1 MKKIN
6 LFLITLIIT
15 TMSLGFF
22 CTAYGSERVQGSKRN
37 FYAELSETQRLS
49 RYVTASVK
57 PIYTNQYSGSGGLTY
72 YWDCEPTNTNLQG
85 TTSYTFTTNGTHT
98 VRIYTG
104 KNGYPD
110 HLEDLITINLSNVD
124 NTVPQIGNIGA
135 ELNEGKWTISLEG
148 CTDNCSS
155 SSSLR
160 SMCLAA
166 DQASG
171 FRQASGWNDDR
182 LRKEGSWSSNMSYVK
197 DEGTYCLFL
206 MDEAG
211 NIAERDYNTGHQ
223 DASAPAF
230 TGDPVIENE
239 GGDDSYTHAVLI
251 TVNAED
257 NERMNAYPYSFNG
270 GQTWQEGNQLR
281 VVENGF
287 IEIKAR
293 DWAGNESETLEI
305 EINNIDNDPPAISLT
320 LNEDNRTDGSVEI
333 TVNAND
339 SLSGVSELSYQN
351 DAVGIPVI
359 IAGGDGSASESRG
372 TSVTINQNGSYTFF
386 ASDVLG
392 NISSS
397 QINVV
402 KAVKTEYRDSTNKSS
417 DSSSSGSDNGGGKN
431 SEKDSGKDSD
441 KKNKDKS
448 SKDKNDNKNDNGSGK
463 TTIINPGSG
472 SKETAG
478 SGSYVTTPGNT
489 GTENKIVIKDSD
501 TSGTEKASSQNNEKT
516 KKSSSSSRTI
526 TVSSPD
532 VRSGSKS
539 GTKTYSL
546 YDGDISELDEN
557 DSSSEDM
564 TESSEAE
571 DQPEI
576 REVTLDEY
584 LAGPNDEEL
593 HEEEIVPELME
604 SQTDSEKKKT
614 GIAGKILMTCVILI
628 ILAVL
633 TLLLLISKGIISIP
647 ETDAEDSGDE
657 DSDTG
662 DLSIFDRIKGV
673 LTK

>member
-15 TMSLGFF
+15 TMSFGFF
-22 CTAYGSERVQGSKRN
+22 CTAYGADKVQGSKRN

-49 RYVTASVK
+49 RYVTAVIK
-57 PIYTNQYSGSGGLTY
+57 PVYSNQYGESGLTY
-72 YWDCEPTNTNLQG
+72 YWDCEPVNTNLQG
-85 TTSYTFTTNGTHT
+85 TTSFTFTTNGKHT
-98 VRIYTG
+98 VRIYSG

-148 CTDNCSS
+148 CTDNCTS

-160 SMCLAA
+160 SMCMAA

-171 FRQASGWNDDR
+171 FRQASGWNEDR
-182 LRKEGSWSSNMSYVK
+182 LRNEGSWSSNMSYVK

-211 NIAERDYNTGHQ
+211 NITEREYNTGHL
-223 DASAPAF
+223 DGTAPVF
-230 TGDPVIENE
+230 TGDPVIESE
-239 GGDDSYTHAVLI
+239 GGSDGYTHAVLI
-251 TVNAED
+251 TVYAED
-257 NERMNAYPYSFNG
+257 NEKMNAYPYSFNG

-287 IEIKAR
+287 VEVKAR
-293 DWAGNESETLEI
+293 DRAGNESETLEI
-305 EINNIDNDPPAISLT
+305 EISNIDNEAPAISLT
-320 LNEDNRTDGSVEI
+320 QNEDNQNDGSVEI
-333 TVNAND
+333 TVNASD

-351 DAVGIPVI
+351 DDVGIPVI

-372 TSVTINQNGSYTFF
+372 TSVTINQNGTYTFF
-386 ASDVLG
+386 ASDILG

-397 QINVV
+397 KINVV
-402 KAVKTEYRDSTNKSS
+402 RAVKTEYRDAGDK
-417 DSSSSGSDNGGGKN
+417 SSGSGPSGPDNGSGNNTGKDG
-431 SEKDSGKDSD
+431 SKDSD
-441 KKNKDKS
+441 KKNKDKNG
-448 SKDKNDNKNDNGSGK
+448 KDKNSDKKDSSSSGK
-463 TTIINPGSG
+463 TTIINPGTG
-472 SKETAG
+472 SKEA
-478 SGSYVTTPGNT
+478 SGSYTSSPVNT
-489 GTENKIVIKDSD
+489 GTENRIVIKDSD
-501 TSGTEKASSQNNEKT
+501 TSDSGKGSSENSGNV

-532 VRSGSKS
+532 AAGSSKS

-546 YDGDISELDEN
+546 YDDDISGLDE
-557 DSSSEDM
+557 SAPSEEEPEEA
-564 TESSEAE
+564 TEET

-584 LAGPNDEEL
+584 LAGPDDKEL
-593 HEEEIVPELME
+593 HEEEIVPELSE
-604 SQTDSEKKKT
+604 SGEDPGKKNT
-614 GIAGKILMTCVILI
+614 GVAGKILMTCVILI

-647 ETDAEDSGDE
+647 EIDAEDGDDE
-657 DSDTG
+657 DNDTG
-662 DLSIFDRIKGV
+662 DLSIFDRIKGA

>member
-15 TMSLGFF
+15 TMSFGFF
-22 CTAYGSERVQGSKRN
+22 CTAYGADKVQGSKRN

-49 RYVTASVK
+49 RYVTAVIK
-57 PIYTNQYSGSGGLTY
+57 PVYSNQYGESGLTY
-72 YWDCEPTNTNLQG
+72 YWDCEPVNTNLQG
-85 TTSYTFTTNGTHT
+85 TTSFTFTTNGKHT
-98 VRIYTG
+98 VRIYSG

-148 CTDNCSS
+148 CTDNCTS

-160 SMCLAA
+160 SMCMAA

-171 FRQASGWNDDR
+171 FRQASGWNEDR
-182 LRKEGSWSSNMSYVK
+182 LRNEGSWSSNMSYVK

-211 NIAERDYNTGHQ
+211 NITERDYNTGHL
-223 DASAPAF
+223 DMTAPVF

-239 GGDDSYTHAVLI
+239 GGSDGYTHAVLI

-257 NERMNAYPYSFNG
+257 NEKMNAYPYSFNG

-287 IEIKAR
+287 VEVKAR
-293 DWAGNESETLEI
+293 DRAGNESETLEI
-305 EINNIDNDPPAISLT
+305 EISNIDNEAPAISLT
-320 LNEDNRTDGSVEI
+320 QNEDNRNDGSVEI
-333 TVNAND
+333 TVNASD

-351 DAVGIPVI
+351 DDVGIPVI

-372 TSVTINQNGSYTFF
+372 TSVTINQNGTYTFF
-386 ASDVLG
+386 ASDILG

-397 QINVV
+397 KINVV
-402 KAVKTEYRDSTNKSS
+402 RAVKTEYRDAGDK
-417 DSSSSGSDNGGGKN
+417 SSGSGPSGPDNGSGNNTGKDG
-431 SEKDSGKDSD
+431 SKDSD
-441 KKNKDKS
+441 KKNKDKNG
-448 SKDKNDNKNDNGSGK
+448 KDKNRDKKDSSSSGK
-463 TTIINPGSG
+463 TTIINPGTG
-472 SKETAG
+472 SKEA
-478 SGSYVTTPGNT
+478 SGSYTSSPVNT
-489 GTENKIVIKDSD
+489 GTENRIVIKDSD
-501 TSGTEKASSQNNEKT
+501 TSDSGKGSSENSGKV

-532 VRSGSKS
+532 AAGSSKS

-546 YDGDISELDEN
+546 YDDDISGLD
-557 DSSSEDM
+557 DSAPSEEEPEEA
-564 TESSEAE
+564 TEET

-584 LAGPNDEEL
+584 LAGPDDKEL
-593 HEEEIVPELME
+593 HEEEIVPELSE
-604 SQTDSEKKKT
+604 SGEDPGKKNT
-614 GIAGKILMTCVILI
+614 GVAGKILMTCVILI

-647 ETDAEDSGDE
+647 EIDAEDSDDE
-657 DSDTG
+657 DNDTG
-662 DLSIFDRIKGV
+662 DLSIFDRIKGA

>member
-22 CTAYGSERVQGSKRN
+22 CTAYGADKVQGSKRN

-49 RYVTASVK
+49 RYVTAVIK
-57 PIYTNQYSGSGGLTY
+57 PVYSNQYGESGLTY
-72 YWDCEPTNTNLQG
+72 YWDCEPVNTNLQG
-85 TTSYTFTTNGTHT
+85 TTSFTFTTNGKHT

-148 CTDNCSS
+148 CTDNCTS

-160 SMCLAA
+160 SMCMAA

-171 FRQASGWNDDR
+171 YRQASGWNEDR
-182 LRKEGSWSSNMSYVK
+182 LRNEGSWSSNMSYVK

-211 NIAERDYNTGHQ
+211 NITERDYNTGHL
-223 DASAPAF
+223 DGTAPVF
-230 TGDPVIENE
+230 TSDPVIESE
-239 GGDDSYTHAVLI
+239 GGSDGYTHAVLI

-257 NERMNAYPYSFNG
+257 NEKMNAYPYSFNG

-287 IEIKAR
+287 VEVKAR
-293 DWAGNESETLEI
+293 DRAGNESETLEI
-305 EINNIDNDPPAISLT
+305 EISNIDNEAPVISLT
-320 LNEDNRTDGSVEI
+320 QNEDNRNDGSVEI
-333 TVNAND
+333 TVNASD

-351 DAVGIPVI
+351 DDVGIPVI

-372 TSVTINQNGSYTFF
+372 TSVTINQNGTYTFF
-386 ASDVLG
+386 ASDILG

-397 QINVV
+397 KINVV
-402 KAVKTEYRDSTNKSS
+402 RAVKTEYRDAGDK
-417 DSSSSGSDNGGGKN
+417 SSGSGPSGPDNGSGNNTGKD
-431 SEKDSGKDSD
+431 DSKDSD
-441 KKNKDKS
+441 KKNKDKNG
-448 SKDKNDNKNDNGSGK
+448 KDKNSDKKDNSSSGK
-463 TTIINPGSG
+463 TTIINPGTG
-472 SKETAG
+472 SKET
-478 SGSYVTTPGNT
+478 SGSYTSSPVNS
-489 GTENKIVIKDSD
+489 GTENRIVIKDSD
-501 TSGTEKASSQNNEKT
+501 TSDSGKGSSENSGKV

-532 VRSGSKS
+532 AAGSSKS

-546 YDGDISELDEN
+546 YDDDISGLD
-557 DSSSEDM
+557 DSAPSEEEPEEA
-564 TESSEAE
+564 TEET

-584 LAGPNDEEL
+584 LAGPDDKEL
-593 HEEEIVPELME
+593 HEEEIIPELSE
-604 SQTDSEKKKT
+604 SVEDPGKKKT
-614 GIAGKILMTCVILI
+614 GMAGKILMTCVILI

-647 ETDAEDSGDE
+647 EIDAEDSDDE
-657 DSDTG
+657 DNDTG
-662 DLSIFDRIKGV
+662 DLSIFDRIKGA